1 MMVKFSQHGM
11 PAMPVSAPLAQSR
24 LVRRLLQAQGDPVK
38 QRVLAWLLDVDDAR
52 LRTFG
57 SPVKTP
63 PSYGHSHDDRSPQLL
78 PHQLYRSPPA
88 QIAQASRTGFTDCSS
103 REQSAND

>member
-57 SPVKTP
+57 L
-63 PSYGHSHDDRSPQLL
+63 SHED
-78 PHQLYRSPPA
+78 
-88 QIAQASRTGFTDCSS
+88 IAILRACARQ
-103 REQSAND
+103 